1 MNGSKTRAGAD
12 ASNASVESTDPDAV
26 IVTLENVQRFA
37 AEQRVIAEELLAKA
51 RDFEEQVANER
62 RAIDELVSQAE
73 GALIAEH
80 EAESALAGSLEE
92 LAAVEAAEK
101 QARSEVE
108 SRQRVVDERRDARLG
123 VESELARIRISFQQL
138 SGRDGLNPDAIQRM
152 LERRIADR
160 VRENAKRGGT

>member
-1 MNGSKTRAGAD
+1 MNGSKARAQA
-12 ASNASVESTDPDAV
+12 ESTDPDAV

-37 AEQRVIAEELLAKA
+37 AEQRVIAEDVLAKA
-51 RDFEEQVANER
+51 RDFEEQIANER

-80 EAESALAGSLEE
+80 EAESALASSLEE
-92 LAAVEAAEK
+92 LAAVVAAEK
-101 QARSEVE
+101 QARGEVE
-108 SRQRVVDERRDARLG
+108 SRQRVVAERRDARLS

-160 VRENAKRGGT
+160 LRENAKRGGT